1 MEALNAYLD
10 DNIDWV
16 LDFLKKRMPKV
27 KCRRP
32 EGTYILWMDFRGYGL
47 SAEEIHDKIYKKAN
61 VLLEG
66 GHIFDPDLGAGFERV
81 CLPSPRSILQE
92 AFERVAKEFEGL

>member
-1 MEALNAYLD
+1 MN
-10 DNIDWV
+10 
-16 LDFLKKRMPKV
+16 FLKERMPKV

-47 SAEEIHDKIYKKAN
+47 SAEEIHDRIYNKAN

-66 GHIFDPDLGAGFERV
+66 GTMFDPVEGAGFERV
-81 CLPSPRSILQE
+81 CVPSPRSVIQE
-92 AFERVAKEFEGL
+92 AFERIAREFEGL